1 MNKSFKFLLGISLIF
16 TLFAAC
22 SKSTFE
28 ETNLEMGYEYF
39 PLEIGKYKIY
49 QVDSV
54 IYDTTGS
61 GVTITN
67 STSFIQEKTVDTLLD
82 NIGRVNYK
90 IERFWR
96 KAANE
101 PWQLQ
106 DVWLTNRTD
115 QTAERVEENLRFI
128 KMVFPL
134 TAGRSWDGNVF
145 IDKTS
150 NISVAGE
157 TIEIF
162 KNWQYEI
169 VSVGEMA
176 TVGDTTYDEVAEIIQ
191 ADSENFI
198 ELRSS
203 REQYAKGLGL
213 IYRKMRILDTQRID
227 ENEPWESKAQKGFI
241 LTQWLL
247 EYN

>member
-1 MNKSFKFLLGISLIF
+1 MNKSFKILLGIALLV

-39 PLEIGKYKIY
+39 PLELGKYKIY

-54 IYDTTGS
+54 VYDTTGS

-67 STSFIQEKTVDTLLD
+67 SSSYIQEEIVDTLLD
-82 NIGRVNYK
+82 NSGRLNYK
-90 IERFWR
+90 IERSWR
-96 KAANE
+96 RE
-101 PWQLQ
+101 TGDVWQLQ
-106 DVWLTNRTD
+106 DVWLTNRSD
-115 QTAERVEENLRFI
+115 ETAERIEENLRFI

-134 TAGRSWDGNVF
+134 SVGKTWDGNIF
-145 IDKTS
+145 IDQTT

-162 KNWQYEI
+162 KNWLYEVASI
-169 VSVGEMA
+169 GEMA
-176 TVGDTTYDEVAEIIQ
+176 TVGSNTYDEVAEIIQ

-203 REQYAKGLGL
+203 REQYAKGVGMV
-213 IYRKMRILDTQRID
+213 YRKMSILDTQRID

-247 EYN
+247 EHN